1 LAALSDTKPAISTN
15 RKGKQGMVFN
25 GFTLLIM
32 MISLLVGFL
41 GGVRYENN
49 YMRERFRNFA
59 DGETIEQ
66 QMKRDGWRL

>member
-1 LAALSDTKPAISTN
+1 
-15 RKGKQGMVFN
+15 MVFN

-32 MISLLVGFL
+32 LISLVVGFL

-49 YMRERFRNFA
+49 YMRQRFNDWT

-66 QMKRDGWRL
+66 QMKRDGWKL